1 MTQIETIVFL
11 RYLVNIVSAEEIPK
25 FFVQGF
31 MVAALFSISA
41 VIVYGKL
48 KGEATR
54 LKLTS
59 KLLVR
64 MFVIGIVYMVIY
76 ILFGMFVAMPLG
88 GEAFQSYYA
97 GLHLPPWILPFQIVR
112 GLIWAALALIVLN
125 LTKLSWRE
133 RASAVA
139 ISMAGPLMTFFL
151 ALFGLIL
158 VYRSKSLFWRRIG
171 FMLAIFNSLM
181 AVIPNLMFFSWSG
194 DLSWISYHT
203 GIQEYSIRIPLTLFY
218 LAVLMVVFKR
228 ENLRVVECVFIF
240 FMTIVVIALNFI
252 MDLVL
257 WNESSVSISSMSGVS
272 NPLFKPFFG
281 IAFAVVLSDVFA
293 FVAFLCVNAVSATI
307 TNKKAEK

>member
-1 MTQIETIVFL
+1 MKRLGARLILLSFLLFIYYSVVSVVIGLSSQEDLSSQENAVIILPIVCLFQTAVMSYPIIYSKWSGWKLVLAIFLIFFGVTTFLTQIETIVFL
-11 RYLVNIVSAEEIPK
+11 KYLVNIVPAEEIPK

-76 ILFGMFVAMPLG
+76 ILFGVFVAMPLG

-125 LTKLSWRE
+125 LTEGSWRE
-133 RASAVA
+133 RALAVA
-139 ISMAGPLMTFFL
+139 LIFSVLPASLLLLPNPYMPDQIRMAHFVEILSSNF
-151 ALFGLIL
+151 LFGLIAAWL
-158 VYRSKSLFWRRIG
+158 LKPGIEIKS
-171 FMLAIFNSLM
+171 
-181 AVIPNLMFFSWSG
+181 
-194 DLSWISYHT
+194 
-203 GIQEYSIRIPLTLFY
+203 
-218 LAVLMVVFKR
+218 
-228 ENLRVVECVFIF
+228 
-240 FMTIVVIALNFI
+240 
-252 MDLVL
+252 
-257 WNESSVSISSMSGVS
+257 
-272 NPLFKPFFG
+272 
-281 IAFAVVLSDVFA
+281 
-293 FVAFLCVNAVSATI
+293 
-307 TNKKAEK
+307 